1 MYDLKVDGVADL
13 SRSMLFRSRPIVR
26 DALSGLVDGSNRVFR
41 TTYYPLLTSGSI
53 IVYEGGSEVL
63 PSGYGVDYDT
73 GAVIF
78 DTAPDVQPEADYA
91 YSELTQEQ
99 FIDILMAGFDQM
111 EGRWNREFVLSSK
124 SDTYAAA
131 DRNSEHIY
139 IVLRGANSEVCDP
152 PFRGNTFSASRTQI
166 GFFIAC
172 CEYAMLEMRA
182 NDAAPS
188 LYSFRE
194 GTGGLTVDKSRIP
207 ANLERAL
214 VRKEGQLAQV
224 LDIAQGEYYRGSA
237 PWGAYIPPVVTE
249 EYKDVYDW
257 QTEAREQDRTSS

>member
-1 MYDLKVDGVADL
+1 MYDLRVEGVADL
-13 SRSMLFRSRPIVR
+13 SRSMLFRVRPIVR

-99 FIDILMAGFDQM
+99 FIDILMAGFDEM
-111 EGRWNREFVLSSK
+111 EGRWNRGFVLSS
-124 SDTYAAA
+124 SSTTYAAA
-131 DRNSEHIY
+131 DRDSDHIY
-139 IVLRGANSEVCDP
+139 VVARGANNEVCDP

-166 GFFIAC
+166 RFLIAC
-172 CEYAMLEMRA
+172 CEYGQLQMRA
-182 NDAAPS
+182 DDAAPS

-207 ANLERAL
+207 ANLERTL
-214 VRKEGQLAQV
+214 ERKERQLAQV

-237 PWGAYIPPVVTE
+237 PWGAYIAPPVSQ
-249 EYKDVYDW
+249 EYRDVYDW
-257 QTEAREQDRTSS
+257 QTEAREQDRRSS